1 MPLLSKWIQNTYR
14 PDQKVKWLLFT
25 LQHSY
30 QVIYIHIHK
39 YIYEYR
45 WSHMISV
52 IPIVTYMYI
61 YREIE
66 VLRPEQQALEPKLIS
81 R

>member
-1 MPLLSKWIQNTYR
+1 
-14 PDQKVKWLLFT
+14 
-25 LQHSY
+25 
-30 QVIYIHIHK
+30 
-39 YIYEYR
+39 
-45 WSHMISV
+45 MISV

-81 R
+81 T